1 MFVNDASDF
10 VSSIK
15 YHFTFIFPSN
25 NVLNKDLELLF
36 AKVNLRHFALD
47 VFYYSGIHCA
57 LIYSNQNR
65 CMYFLVVKQPRELAV
80 KLSEVWIRILINDRV
95 SISNDF
101 LIDSE
106 YGLNGRKGKTALFLH
121 SCVRHTGKQRS
132 RTLEDSGP

>member
-1 MFVNDASDF
+1 M
-10 VSSIK
+10 
-15 YHFTFIFPSN
+15 
-25 NVLNKDLELLF
+25 F

-47 VFYYSGIHCA
+47 VFYYSGTHCA

-80 KLSEVWIRILINDRV
+80 KLSEVWIRILINDMV
-95 SISNDF
+95 FSSNDF

-106 YGLNGRKGKTALFLH
+106 YGLSGRKGKTALFLH

>member
-1 MFVNDASDF
+1 M
-10 VSSIK
+10 
-15 YHFTFIFPSN
+15 
-25 NVLNKDLELLF
+25 F

-47 VFYYSGIHCA
+47 VFYYSGTHCA

-80 KLSEVWIRILINDRV
+80 KLSEVWIRILINDMV
-95 SISNDF
+95 FSSNDF

-106 YGLNGRKGKTALFLH
+106 YGLSGRKGKTALFLH

-132 RTLEDSGP
+132 RTLEDSGPLRTQEPRGPRTLKDPELILIFLRSIVLNPLP

>member
-1 MFVNDASDF
+1 M
-10 VSSIK
+10 
-15 YHFTFIFPSN
+15 
-25 NVLNKDLELLF
+25 F

-47 VFYYSGIHCA
+47 VFYYSGTHCA

-80 KLSEVWIRILINDRV
+80 KLSEVWIRILINDMV
-95 SISNDF
+95 FSSNDF

-106 YGLNGRKGKTALFLH
+106 YGLSGRKGKTALFLH

-132 RTLEDSGP
+132 RTLEDSGPLRTQEPRGPRTLKDPELILTFLRSIVLNPLP